1 LKVVAATLLAALSL
15 LAAAPD
21 PGGGTLARAGEAV
34 AARLEEAAAPREL
47 VALAVSAPGA
57 EALAG
62 PLATALAEALSRR
75 GFAVAPLAGPRL
87 ADPEA
92 AARALGADRLLR
104 VQAALAPGRRELAL
118 AAEAIPTRPNFFL
131 QRAPEVRPGPSR
143 LVSLSLPADAA
154 ALALGRSAAPRGS
167 GPLPV
172 AVRPLARLED
182 RVLALA
188 GGDPGGGAP
197 AVAAVTPAAVLLLGP
212 DGRVLARRPHPAA
225 ASAALRRPAAV
236 AAVGDFGGG
245 RLAVRLAGA
254 TAGEVLALAGGA
266 LRPVAPLAAAPLWAG
281 ESGRVFGAFA
291 PGKATLADQF
301 TPLVDPAARPRS
313 AREFVAFAGAPRPG
327 AVAFAA
333 VSGEGV
339 ALLLGPDL
347 AVVGRL
353 EGVGA
358 GLALADLDG
367 DGEPELVASDPAAG
381 GEDKVRVLRLP
392 GGEAVYQS
400 AGIPGSILAGASAD
414 LTGDGLDDAVLAAS
428 LPGGASELWL
438 VSADRREVRR

>member
-1 LKVVAATLLAALSL
+1 VTAALAALAL

-34 AARLEEAAAPREL
+34 AARLAEVAAPREL
-47 VALAVSAPGA
+47 VALAVSSPGA

-62 PLATALAEALSRR
+62 PVAAALAEALSRS
-75 GFAVAPLAGPRL
+75 GFAVAPLSGPRL

-104 VQAALAPGRRELAL
+104 VQAVLAPGRRELFL
-118 AAEAIPTRPNFFL
+118 TAEAVPTRPNFFL
-131 QRAPEVRPGPSR
+131 QRAPAVRPGPSR
-143 LVSLSLPADAA
+143 LLALALPADAA
-154 ALALGRSAAPRGS
+154 ALALGRSAAPSGS

-172 AVRPLARLED
+172 AVRPLARLEEQ
-182 RVLALA
+182 VLALA
-188 GGDPGGGAP
+188 AGDPGGGAP
-197 AVAAVTPAAVLLLGP
+197 AVAVVTPAALLLLGP
-212 DGRVLARRPHPAA
+212 DGRVLLRRPHAA
-225 ASAALRRPAAV
+225 AALAPLRRPAAAV
-236 AAVGDFGGG
+236 AVGDFGGG
-245 RLAVRLAGA
+245 RVAVRLAGA
-254 TAGEVLALAGGA
+254 PAGEVLALAGGA
-266 LRPVAPLAAAPLWAG
+266 LRAVAPLAGAPLWAG
-281 ESGRVFGAFA
+281 GSGRVFGAFV
-291 PGKATLADQF
+291 PGKAALADQF
-301 TPLVDPAARPRS
+301 TPLLDPAARPRS
-313 AREFVAFAGAPRPG
+313 AGEFTAFAGAPRGG

-367 DGEPELVASDPAAG
+367 DGGPELVASDAAAL
-381 GEDKVRVLRLP
+381 GEDRVRVLRLP
-392 GGEAVYQS
+392 SGQVVHQS
-400 AGIPGSILAGASAD
+400 AVLAGSILAGASAD

-438 VSADRREVRR
+438 VSADPREVRR